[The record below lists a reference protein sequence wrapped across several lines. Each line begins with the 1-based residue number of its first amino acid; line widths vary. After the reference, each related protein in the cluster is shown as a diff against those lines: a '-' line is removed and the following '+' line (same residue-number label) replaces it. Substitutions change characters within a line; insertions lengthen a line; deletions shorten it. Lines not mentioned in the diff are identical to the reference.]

1 MDWEIGR
8 HLVRVASCWGMWTPH
23 CGAQILGFAKRGVER
38 FPSPLTDVQLVE
50 SLRACCSFTATSASN
65 HCCCKANK
73 CRKSVPAPCIIET
86 QWNTQTSIGFKTQW
100 NVCVACS
107 CQRMVKHTKH
117 NRKCSWSKT
126 QKKIFIPVP
135 ILQFGNPTINFP
147 SPFPGNRKLQPG
159 IRTGNAFIFYNFLMF
174 WLKIVD
180 GGFMKGLWVLFS
192 EFLIF
197 WPTMTGASGGVSQV
211 VHFVSMIFHKDMLN
225 FNLEH
230 CWIFVG
236 KKNALRLFPGGLKTF
251 ISCPRCYCPP

>member
-50 SLRACCSFTATSASN
+50 SLRACCSFTVTSASN

-86 QWNTQTSIGFKTQW
+86 QWNTQTSIGFITQW

-126 QKKIFIPVP
+126 QKKYSF
-135 ILQFGNPTINFP
+135 QFP
-147 SPFPGNRKLQPG
+147 SWNLG
-159 IRTGNAFIFYNFLMF
+159 IQLSISRPLFQGIENCNQELERGMLLFFVIFLCF
-174 WLKIVD
+174 
-180 GGFMKGLWVLFS
+180 G
-192 EFLIF
+192 
-197 WPTMTGASGGVSQV
+197 
-211 VHFVSMIFHKDMLN
+211 
-225 FNLEH
+225 
-230 CWIFVG
+230 
-236 KKNALRLFPGGLKTF
+236 
-251 ISCPRCYCPP
+251 